1 MKKSRFLALPLLLVL
16 LTFLLA
22 LPASAAEDSTG
33 STGSTGSAILDGMH
47 VEAAAAILVD
57 DDYGEILYQ
66 QNAHEKRYPASITK
80 VMTAMLT
87 IEAIDRGELSVDDMV
102 TVEGDLHHGIGEGG
116 STADIKLG
124 EQMTLKDLLAC
135 ALIKSANE
143 ACNALAVVVAGD
155 VDSFVTLMNERAAE
169 LGMEDTHFAN
179 THGYHD
185 DDHYTT
191 AYDIY
196 LMCHEAMQ
204 HELFRELVSSKSYTI
219 PATNMSEQR
228 NLHDTNALISTFN
241 ITGYFYEYATGIK
254 TGSTPEAGYC
264 LASSA
269 TKDGKNLIAVVLG
282 AENPKREDGSTNR
295 LQFSESS
302 RLLKWGFDNFSRQ
315 TILDGTVYPAEV
327 KVTLSKEASSVA
339 VHPDGVL
346 EACLPNDLDPAT
358 FDLDWTLDADTVEA
372 PLEAGQK
379 MGTITVSYNDVEYGT
394 LDLVAIESVERS
406 ELLYR
411 LDRLEK
417 FFDQIWVKILLV
429 AVIVVVAFLILR
441 RLLFGRRRGRRYAYS
456 GGRSRRYTGGRRR
469 RR

>member
-1 MKKSRFLALPLLLVL
+1 MKKSRIFALPLLLAL
-16 LTFLLA
+16 LTSLLA
-22 LPASAAEDSTG
+22 LPASASGGG
-33 STGSTGSAILDGMH
+33 SGSAILDGMH
-47 VEAAAAILVD
+47 IEAAAALLVD
-57 DDYGEILYQ
+57 DDYGEVLYQ
-66 QNAHEKRYPASITK
+66 QNAYEKAYPASITK
-80 VMTAMLT
+80 VMTSMLT
-87 IEAIDRGELSVDDMV
+87 IEAIDRGELSADQIV

-116 STADIKLG
+116 STADIRLG

-155 VDSFVTLMNERAAE
+155 VDSFVALMNQRAAE
-169 LGMEDTHFAN
+169 LGMEDTHFSN

-185 DDHYTT
+185 DNHYTT

-241 ITGYFYEYATGIK
+241 IRGYFYEYATGIK

-264 LASSA
+264 LASAA
-269 TKDGKNLIAVVLG
+269 TKDGRNLIAVVLG
-282 AENPKREDGSTNR
+282 AENPKNADGSTNR

-302 RLLKWGFDNFSRQ
+302 RLLEWGFDNFSRQ
-315 TILDGTVYPAEV
+315 TILDETVYPAEV

-339 VHPDGVL
+339 VHPNGTL
-346 EACLPNDLDPAT
+346 EACLPNDLDPST

-372 PLEAGQK
+372 PVEEGQV
-379 MGTITVSYNDVEYGT
+379 MGSITVSYNGTEYGT
-394 LDLVAIESVERS
+394 LDLVAIESVDRS

-417 FFDQIWVKILLV
+417 FFDQLWVKILLV
-429 AVIVVVAFLILR
+429 VIIVAAALLILR

-456 GGRSRRYTGGRRR
+456 GSRSRRYTGGRRR

>member
-1 MKKSRFLALPLLLVL
+1 MKKSRIFALPLLLAL
-16 LTFLLA
+16 LTSLLA
-22 LPASAAEDSTG
+22 LPASASGGG
-33 STGSTGSAILDGMH
+33 SGSAILDGMH
-47 VEAAAAILVD
+47 IEAAAALLVD
-57 DDYGEILYQ
+57 DDYGEVLYQ
-66 QNAHEKRYPASITK
+66 QNAYEKAYPASITK
-80 VMTAMLT
+80 VMTSMLT
-87 IEAIDRGELSVDDMV
+87 IEAIDRGELSADQIV

-116 STADIKLG
+116 STADIRLG

-155 VDSFVTLMNERAAE
+155 VDSFVALMNQRAAE
-169 LGMEDTHFAN
+169 LGMEDTHFSN

-185 DDHYTT
+185 DNHYTT

-241 ITGYFYEYATGIK
+241 IRGYFYEYATGIK

-264 LASSA
+264 LASAA
-269 TKDGKNLIAVVLG
+269 TKDGRNLIAVVLG
-282 AENPKREDGSTNR
+282 AENPKNADGSTNR

-302 RLLKWGFDNFSRQ
+302 RLLEWGFDNFSRQ
-315 TILDGTVYPAEV
+315 TILDETVYPAEV

-339 VHPDGVL
+339 VHPNGTL
-346 EACLPNDLDPAT
+346 EACLPNDLDPST

-372 PLEAGQK
+372 PVEEGQV
-379 MGTITVSYNDVEYGT
+379 MGSITVSYNGTEYGT
-394 LDLVAIESVERS
+394 LDLVAIESVDRS

-417 FFDQIWVKILLV
+417 FFDQLWVKILLV
-429 AVIVVVAFLILR
+429 VIIVAAALLILR